1 LQQATTGAPTPSEH
15 DGEGAR
21 GRPGAA
27 DVPTP
32 IAAAPERPYGAVY
45 ALCVGINQYFSPQS
59 GADLRF
65 AEHDAESLSRVFT
78 ERYGYTVKLLNG
90 QQATRANINDAL
102 NALIA
107 QAGPDD
113 VVIFYFAG
121 HGATV
126 LSSGGGAA
134 GGVAGASGSVMEGY
148 LLPQDIPL
156 RAENVD
162 DENIYRDKAINMREL
177 AARLTGRDVKAKH
190 VLLLLDCCAS
200 GMAVASRSG
209 GAPLSREYVHEI
221 ASQPTRQVITA
232 GKGDQKSYEIALDEA
247 AGTGYGVFTHVL
259 LGLLEKH
266 NAQSILGMLPTLQ
279 QEVFDLVQA
288 KFNARVIPQRKV
300 LVDNGGDYVF
310 IPAGAN
316 WRTDIEQTAG
326 TGAARG
332 YQPTSETEVE
342 EVATA
347 AKSAKSAPPDQSL
360 ENDPQW
366 RKRANDLEI
375 RAAGGDVRAM
385 EALVNCYT
393 HGLGVPKDEQ
403 RAFYWS
409 TQAYEARDQRGSAM
423 MAEFLKANRTSNVR
437 NASAAPAAAAQV
449 SASLPQEVRDAV
461 AGYDLVRSLGSGGN
475 GAAATS
481 SSNVQKAEVA
491 TDLITSV
498 WGKLS
503 TSDKASFSTRLSAI
517 EGELGKSRTDWDAV
531 LKQLRGWA
539 NDIKAMEAGIPEK
552 DRTSLQQLREHVD
565 VLWRKARVHEKAELK
580 SELDEAANAV
590 RALGDVGSGK

>member
-1 LQQATTGAPTPSEH
+1 LQQAAPGAPTPSEH

-27 DVPTP
+27 DVPNP
-32 IAAAPERPYGAVY
+32 AAAAPERPYGAVY

-107 QAGPDD
+107 QAGPED

-126 LSSGGGAA
+126 LSSSGNGPDTT
-134 GGVAGASGSVMEGY
+134 GSVMEGY

-156 RAENVD
+156 RPENLN
-162 DENIYRDKAINMREL
+162 DETIYRDRAINMREL

-209 GAPLSREYVHEI
+209 AAPLSREYVHEI

-247 AGTGYGVFTHVL
+247 AGTGHGVFTHVL
-259 LGLLEKH
+259 LSLLEKH

-316 WRTDIEQTAG
+316 WRTDMEQTAG

-332 YQPTSETEVE
+332 YEPTSEKEVE

-393 HGLGVPKDEQ
+393 HGLGVPRDEQ

-423 MAEFLKANRTSNVR
+423 MAEFLKANRASNMR

-449 SASLPQEVRDAV
+449 SASLPQDVRDAV
-461 AGYDLVRSLGSGGN
+461 AGYDLVRSLGGAGQDQGPSG
-475 GAAATS
+475 AS
-481 SSNVQKAEVA
+481 SVQKAEA
-491 TDLITSV
+491 TTNLIHSI

-503 TSDKASFSTRLSAI
+503 SSDKASFTTRLSAI
-517 EGELGKSRTDWDAV
+517 ESELGKSRTDWDAV

-539 NDIKAMEAGIPEK
+539 NDIKAMEAAIPEK
-552 DRTSLQQLREHVD
+552 DRASLQQLREHVD

-580 SELDEAANAV
+580 TELDEAANAV